1 MGIITTLVQLILISI
16 SPVLELRAAIPY
28 GILVKDWPWF
38 VVFAVCSVAN
48 FLVAPLIYLFLDKF
62 IHLLFFIGW
71 FERIYKKYVEKAQH
85 RAQKYV
91 DKYGHYGVM
100 FFIGIPLPGSGVWT
114 GTLVAYL
121 IGMNKRHLMVAAFG
135 GSLMAGAIITGIV
148 LSGRGLFGLF
158 F

>member
-100 FFIGIPLPGSGVWT
+100 FFIGIPLPGSGVDILWLLRLAVVLWRARLSQELYCLAEDC
-114 GTLVAYL
+114 LV
-121 IGMNKRHLMVAAFG
+121 
-135 GSLMAGAIITGIV
+135 
-148 LSGRGLFGLF
+148 F
-158 F
+158 FSNAL